1 MYKTKI
7 WDKIEPINGVDA
19 KKVIKSH
26 KIKDTDDIFLVLNDY
41 NKVLELNFINIIRDN
56 FNLSSDFSAEQ
67 VAEEYLKI
75 KEEEK
80 VQEEKEQTTLENQ
93 DARISILE
101 QENKTLKEELTQI
114 QTSIASLTSLITAT
128 LEEKINIKSKDR
140 D

>member
-1 MYKTKI
+1 MYKIKI

-101 QENKTLKEELTQI
+101 SENRELREELTQI
-114 QTSIASLTSLITAT
+114 QTSIASLTSLIAVT
-128 LEEKINIKSKDR
+128 LEEK
-140 D
+140 